1 MLRIVELPGVIV
13 IVCCMTKFLLKPA
26 VSFLLCVL
34 SGLLQAQSPVSY
46 TINTKIAKAQI
57 QPSLWG
63 IFFEDINRGADGG
76 LNADLVK
83 NGSFEF
89 NDPMMGW
96 KPVTRKAPDG
106 VFVIVN
112 RQEEQPNNPKYLQVN
127 LPLAM
132 TSICLSN
139 ESFGGMVVKKGQP
152 YTLSMLCRQTTPG
165 IKLNIQVVNATGKPI
180 ATASV
185 SPTAGSDA
193 WNDQAISL
201 TADDTTSKGRLVI
214 CFEGTGKLDLDM
226 ISLYPAD
233 TWKGR
238 PQGLRTDM
246 VQSLAD
252 LKPGFVRFPGGCI
265 VEGTDLNER
274 YQWKTTIGPRDQR
287 KLIINKW
294 NHGVEKRPTPDYYQ
308 SYALGFYEYFQ
319 MCDDIGASP
328 MPIINCGMSCQF
340 NTAEVV
346 PMQQLDPYIQ
356 DALDLIEFANGDANT
371 AWGKKR
377 AELGHPAPFNM
388 KWLGVGNE
396 NWGPQ
401 YIERLLAFSKAI
413 KAKYPEVQLITSTGY
428 SPNPQFRYMDST
440 LRKLNVDIIDEHY
453 YQTPNWFLMNA
464 AKYDNYDRKGPKIFL
479 GEYACHSVRIGS
491 QDNKNTLLCALAEAA
506 FMTGLE
512 RNADIVTM
520 SAYAPLFAHT
530 DAWQWTPN
538 LIWFNNSQVLLTPS
552 YHVQKMFSTNR
563 GTHVLPL
570 LEEGAPVTGQDSCY
584 ATAAIDSASKEIIIK
599 LVNASADA
607 KKRYIK
613 LDGLKAKKLTG
624 TLAVLQ
630 GATTN
635 DLNTMSEPN
644 KVAPVT
650 TKWESKVNP
659 TIDLPPHSLSVIRVK
674 M

>member
-1 MLRIVELPGVIV
+1 MKRY
-13 IVCCMTKFLLKPA
+13 TAFLLLVAAIRSNGQAPVAYNVDLTGNRKP
-26 VSFLLCVL
+26 
-34 SGLLQAQSPVSY
+34 
-46 TINTKIAKAQI
+46 IAE
-57 QPSLWG
+57 SLWG

-96 KPVTRKAPDG
+96 KPAAGKAPDG
-106 VFVIVN
+106 TLVIVN
-112 RQEEQPNNPKYLQVN
+112 RQAENANNPKYLQIAKQQVAN
-127 LPLAM
+127 GIGL
-132 TSICLSN
+132 IN
-139 ESFGGMVVKKGQP
+139 EGFGGMVIKKGQS
-152 YTLSMLCRQTTPG
+152 YSLSMMYRQSTPG
-165 IKLNIQVVNATGKPI
+165 ITLTVQIFNQTGKPI
-180 ATASV
+180 AKTTISPNAV
-185 SPTAGSDA
+185 SGEWQEQSI
-193 WNDQAISL
+193 NL

-214 CFEGTGKLDLDM
+214 WFDGQGKLDLDM
-226 ISLYPAD
+226 ISLYPSD
-233 TWKGR
+233 TWKKR
-238 PQGLRTDM
+238 SHGLRADM

-274 YQWKTTIGPRDQR
+274 YQWKHTIGPLNER

-308 SYALGFYEYFQ
+308 SYALGFFEYFQ

-346 PMQQLDPYIQ
+346 PMNQLDTYIQ
-356 DALDLIEFANGDANT
+356 DALDLIEFANGDVNT
-371 AWGKKR
+371 TWGKKR
-377 AELGHPAPFNM
+377 ADLGHPAPFGM

-413 KAKYPEVQLITSTGY
+413 KSKYPEMQLITSTGY
-428 SPNPQFRYMDST
+428 SPNPQFRYMDTT
-440 LRKLNVDIIDEHY
+440 LRKLQVDIIDEHY
-453 YQTPNWFLMNA
+453 YQTPNWFLMNS

-538 LIWFNNSQVLLTPS
+538 LIWFNNSQVLKTPS
-552 YHVQKMFSTNR
+552 YYVQQMFSNNR
-563 GTHVLPL
+563 GTHAIPI
-570 LEEGAPVTGQDSCY
+570 LEEGKPVTGQDSCFV
-584 ATAAIDSASKEIIIK
+584 TAAIDTASKEVIIK
-599 LVNASADA
+599 LVNASAD
-607 KKRYIK
+607 KKTRSLNWK
-613 LDGLKAKKLTG
+613 GAKAKKLEG
-624 TLAVLQ
+624 TITVLK
-630 GATTN
+630 GLGIN
-635 DLNTMSEPN
+635 DQNTMEKPDSVIPM
-644 KVAPVT
+644 V
-650 TKWESKVNP
+650 TKWQGKPNALIE
-659 TIDLPPHSLSVIRVK
+659 LPPYSLTVFRYK